1 MYANY
6 GGGLESDV
14 DCEAAVVVID
24 ALSEACSDSWR
35 SLLLLIVQG
44 LMWLERRSFCF
55 LLLGCCGPFWHFRF
69 PDFGATRCYSVC
81 FCWLNLSP
89 SCPVR
94 CLFVGCGES
103 SRMVHRCG
111 RGSVAPL
118 SSVST
123 MRGWYAC
130 RLCCF
135 VGLDDGQLDLRS
147 RHPLS

>member
-55 LLLGCCGPFWHFRF
+55 SF
-69 PDFGATRCYSVC
+69 PLFAAAPPAASVFPSVVPLQVLYAC
-81 FCWLNLSP
+81 VTWLN
-89 SCPVR
+89 
-94 CLFVGCGES
+94 
-103 SRMVHRCG
+103 
-111 RGSVAPL
+111 
-118 SSVST
+118 
-123 MRGWYAC
+123 
-130 RLCCF
+130 
-135 VGLDDGQLDLRS
+135 
-147 RHPLS
+147 